1 MPVRKFHF
9 PFLEQTSAAAPTMLE
24 NANFVALAF
33 WHSRVLLLRA
43 KPTDRGE
50 TAGIC

>member
-1 MPVRKFHF
+1 
-9 PFLEQTSAAAPTMLE
+9 MLE

-43 KPTDRGE
+43 KPADRGE
-50 TAGIC
+50 RGEAAAAIAEGK